1 MKKYWRNI
9 MADFTFAHRQ
19 EGFDEHIDWSIR
31 GYRNL
36 LNDTISFSRYFVE
49 NNTNV
54 VDIGCSTGKLTTRIM
69 EYNSEISSTSNYIG
83 VEVAEGFFDDLNSRK
98 SELNDKYPDTSVEFI
113 FDDIRNYEFENCS
126 LITSLFTLQ
135 FMPKKDRFSVIQN
148 IYDGL
153 NEGGGFIFAEKID
166 CENSRIQDMLTFNY
180 YDFKREKF
188 ATDDIMNKEQTLRHM
203 LKPNTWNEIEYM
215 VEDAGFKTVEQ
226 FWRNHNFIGAIVI
239 K

>member
-1 MKKYWRNI
+1 

-69 EYNSEISSTSNYIG
+69 EYNNEISSVSNYIG
-83 VEVAEGFFDDLNSRK
+83 VEVAEGFFDDLKNRK

-188 ATDDIMNKEQTLRHM
+188 TTDDIMNKEQTLRHM
-203 LKPNTWNEIEYM
+203 LKPNTWNEIHYM

-226 FWRNHNFIGAIVI
+226 FWRNHNFLGAIAI